1 MSAGPKKLKMVEAF
15 DKASGLRTGEKQSGY
30 EKVDDMRVVERYFHP
45 VLWSPFESGL
55 TTQAVVATLYDFKS
69 FTAHITTMTIDKSYN
84 LQGAPSHAIVS
95 FRDFDNKQAIRDA
108 HQALTQLGGEPPA
121 LEQFS
126 LDDVSTKVSLA
137 APKTAQFGKKP

>member
-1 MSAGPKKLKMVEAF
+1 MAAGPKKLKMVEAF
-15 DKASGLRTGEKQSGY
+15 DKAVGMRTGEQQSGY

-45 VLWSPFESGL
+45 ILWGRFEAAV
-55 TTQAVVATLYDFKS
+55 TTQSVTTTLYDFKS
-69 FTAHITTMTIDKSYN
+69 FTAHITTMTLDKSFT
-84 LQGAPSHAIVS
+84 LQGAPSTTIIP

-126 LDDVSTKVSLA
+126 LDDVSTKISLS

>member
-1 MSAGPKKLKMVEAF
+1 MASTPKKPKMVEAF
-15 DKASGLRTGEKQSGY
+15 DKAVGMRTGEQQSGY
-30 EKVDDMRVVERYFHP
+30 EKVDEMRVLERYFHP
-45 VLWSPFESGL
+45 VLWGRFEAAV
-55 TTQAVVATLYDFKS
+55 TTQAVTVTLYDFKS
-69 FTAHITTMTIDKSYN
+69 FTAHVTTMTIDKSFN
-84 LQGAPSHAIVS
+84 LQGAPSTAIIP